1 VLLAVS
7 WRAILYGDHWPEQT
21 MKITNVEPLF
31 IAVPYEHGGP
41 KQMRPLGPWT
51 LMEVL
56 FVRVDTDAGLTGW
69 GEAFGFAA
77 VGGDARSDHARRG
90 PALHRARIH

>member
-1 VLLAVS
+1 
-7 WRAILYGDHWPEQT
+7 
-21 MKITNVEPLF
+21 MKITKVEPLF

-56 FVRVDTDAGLTGW
+56 FVRVEKAWTEDRERYEAIGLDFEG
-69 GEAFGFAA
+69 
-77 VGGDARSDHARRG
+77 
-90 PALHRARIH
+90 